1 MDIEQLRAQ
10 GFTVQTDPPDLSGAA
25 VTEVTIEYFT
35 APGHHTDVVSSTGNR
50 LPRGVLIEE
59 LRARFGGNR
68 GTMRD
73 PLGHDRQIIL
83 DPNIPDGTYVSI
95 SYKVERGGHGTTP
108 AH

>member
-10 GFTVQTDPPDLSGAA
+10 GFTVRTGRPDWSGDA
-25 VTEVTIEYFT
+25 VTQVAIEYFT

-50 LPRGVLIEE
+50 LPRGVPIEE

-73 PLGHDRQIIL
+73 PLGHDREIIL

-95 SYKVERGGHGTTP
+95 SYQIERGDHGTP
-108 AH
+108 PSH